1 MLPLCSF
8 LSSDCTFE
16 IFFACPGIATWF
28 LFPAYLGIL
37 CFVYVAQLKGTI
49 ARYNLACNA
58 DIVKIRFYEIFRPKQ
73 CFHEI
78 KMHLRNV
85 RPLFEIQQQELKM
98 HFLGF
103 FSLEKSVTNPFIRGL
118 VQKSDKS

>member
-1 MLPLCSF
+1 M
-8 LSSDCTFE
+8 
-16 IFFACPGIATWF
+16 
-28 LFPAYLGIL
+28 
-37 CFVYVAQLKGTI
+37 AQLKGTI
-49 ARYNLACNA
+49 AKYNLAHNA
-58 DIVKIRFYEIFRPKQ
+58 DIVKTRFYEIFRPKQ

-85 RPLFEIQQQELKM
+85 CPLFEIQQQQEHKM

-103 FSLEKSVTNPFIRGL
+103 FSVEKTVTGLFIREL

>member
-1 MLPLCSF
+1 MVVHLKIILPIWALPHDFYSQ
-8 LSSDCTFE
+8 L
-16 IFFACPGIATWF
+16 TWEF
-28 LFPAYLGIL
+28 S
-37 CFVYVAQLKGTI
+37 FVYVVQLKGTV
-49 ARYNLACNA
+49 AKYNLAHNA

-73 CFHEI
+73 CFHKI

-85 RPLFEIQQQELKM
+85 YPLFEIQQQQELKM

-103 FSLEKSVTNPFIRGL
+103 FSVEKSGTNPFIREL